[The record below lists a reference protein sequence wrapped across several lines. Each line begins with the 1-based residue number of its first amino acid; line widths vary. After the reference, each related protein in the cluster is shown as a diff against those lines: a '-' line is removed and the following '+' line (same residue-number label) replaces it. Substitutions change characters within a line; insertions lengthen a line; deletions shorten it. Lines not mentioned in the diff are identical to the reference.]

1 MKFVRMIYS
10 VCAERR
16 TDCLEKKN
24 GAETELI
31 GASARR
37 GQRKK
42 RVDAGRKR
50 NGAAAV
56 TAVNARP
63 DGTPPE
69 VEFITEPGY
78 IYDLFSM
85 FVLYFNKDYFLSNMI
100 NYDKAS
106 ADQEYYKSIIK
117 EIEPVSNDLRIFF
130 LMNANAKTFMAV
142 NYLDRLFNEAFS
154 MTYGLKEVQDSLRDC
169 DKIKSEIIE
178 FYLPKLSQT
187 KREECKNDLAELS
200 RQMKIADLKPEVKSG
215 LYSFFIEPEATLQ
228 KLSYELISK
237 DFILK
242 KWRESHAAEAEQMRS
257 SFNLLEAYEKLKRG
271 NGNCSASL
279 DGYSKVYISL
289 TVAEKNASK
298 QYFYSDKILVILGV
312 DSLSYL
318 DYLSSRETA
327 PDLETFGN
335 ALSDKYR
342 VGILNLAAKNKEIS
356 IKDIESELGNGGAN
370 VYYHL
375 SLMLK
380 ANLLRAR
387 NQGRAVI
394 YRLNT
399 PYFNSVRD
407 LLLRYTEPGKE
418 DSTS

>member
-1 MKFVRMIYS
+1 M
-10 VCAERR
+10 
-16 TDCLEKKN
+16 EKKT

-31 GASARR
+31 GAAARR

-50 NGAAAV
+50 NSAAAV

-63 DGTPPE
+63 DGMPPE
-69 VEFITEPGY
+69 VEFIKEPGY
-78 IYDLFSM
+78 MYDLLSM
-85 FVLYFNKDYFLSNMI
+85 FVLYFNKEYFLSNMI

-106 ADQEYYKSIIK
+106 ADQEHYKSIIK

-130 LMNANAKTFMAV
+130 LMNANARTFMIHNYFDMLDKTF
-142 NYLDRLFNEAFS
+142 LT
-154 MTYGLKEVQDSLRDC
+154 TYNLKEVQDALRDC
-169 DKIKSEIIE
+169 DGVKSKILE
-178 FYLPKLSQT
+178 FYLPKLSKT

-200 RQMKIADLKPEVKSG
+200 RQMKIADLKPEIKNG
-215 LYSFFIEPEATLQ
+215 LYSFFIEPEAILQ
-228 KLSYELISK
+228 KLAYELISK

-242 KWRESHAAEAEQMRS
+242 KKRESHTLLAEQLQE
-257 SFNLLEAYEKLKRG
+257 SFNTKEVVEKVSQYQSQ
-271 NGNCSASL
+271 NVPI
-279 DGYSKVYISL
+279 DITHYSKLYISFSMIS
-289 TVAEKNASK
+289 KNAIK
-298 QYFYSDKILVILGV
+298 YYYFSDTVILLLGT
-312 DSLSYL
+312 DCLSYL
-318 DYLSSRETA
+318 DYLSARETA

-342 VGILNLAAKNKEIS
+342 VGILNLAAKNKEVS

-407 LLLRYTEPGKE
+407 LLLRYAEPENE

>member
-1 MKFVRMIYS
+1 M
-10 VCAERR
+10 
-16 TDCLEKKN
+16 EKKT

-31 GASARR
+31 GAAARR

-50 NGAAAV
+50 NSAAAA

-63 DGTPPE
+63 DGMPPE
-69 VEFITEPGY
+69 VEFIKEPGY
-78 IYDLFSM
+78 MYDLLSM
-85 FVLYFNKDYFLSNMI
+85 FVLYFNKEYFLSNMI

-106 ADQEYYKSIIK
+106 ADQEHYKSIIK

-130 LMNANAKTFMAV
+130 LMNANARTFMIHNYFDMLDKTF
-142 NYLDRLFNEAFS
+142 LT
-154 MTYGLKEVQDSLRDC
+154 TYNLKEVQDALRDC
-169 DKIKSEIIE
+169 DGVKSKILE
-178 FYLPKLSQT
+178 FYLPKLSKT

-200 RQMKIADLKPEVKSG
+200 RQMKIADLKPEIKNG
-215 LYSFFIEPEATLQ
+215 LYSFFIEPEAILQ
-228 KLSYELISK
+228 KLAYELISK

-242 KWRESHAAEAEQMRS
+242 KKRESHTLLAEQLQE
-257 SFNLLEAYEKLKRG
+257 SFNTKEVVEKVPQYQSQ
-271 NGNCSASL
+271 NVSI
-279 DGYSKVYISL
+279 DITHYSKLYISFSMIS
-289 TVAEKNASK
+289 KNAIK
-298 QYFYSDKILVILGV
+298 YYYFSDTVILLLGT
-312 DSLSYL
+312 DCLSYL
-318 DYLSSRETA
+318 DYLSARETA

-342 VGILNLAAKNKEIS
+342 VGILNLAAKNKEVS

-380 ANLLRAR
+380 ANLLRSR

-407 LLLRYTEPGKE
+407 LLLRYAEPENE

>member
-1 MKFVRMIYS
+1 M
-10 VCAERR
+10 
-16 TDCLEKKN
+16 EKKT

-31 GASARR
+31 GAAARR

-50 NGAAAV
+50 NSAAAA

-63 DGTPPE
+63 DGMPPE
-69 VEFITEPGY
+69 VEFIKEPGY
-78 IYDLFSM
+78 MYDLLSM
-85 FVLYFNKDYFLSNMI
+85 FVLYFNKEYFLSNMI

-130 LMNANAKTFMAV
+130 LMNANARTFMIHNYFDMLDKTF
-142 NYLDRLFNEAFS
+142 LT
-154 MTYGLKEVQDSLRDC
+154 TYNLKEVQDALRDC
-169 DKIKSEIIE
+169 DGVKSKILE
-178 FYLPKLSQT
+178 FYLPKLSKT

-200 RQMKIADLKPEVKSG
+200 RQMKIADLKPEIKNG
-215 LYSFFIEPEATLQ
+215 LYSFFIEPEAILQ
-228 KLSYELISK
+228 KLAYELISK

-242 KWRESHAAEAEQMRS
+242 KKRESHTLLAEQLQE
-257 SFNLLEAYEKLKRG
+257 SFNTKEVVEKVSQYQSQ
-271 NGNCSASL
+271 NVSI
-279 DGYSKVYISL
+279 DITHYSKLYISFSMIS
-289 TVAEKNASK
+289 KNAIEYY
-298 QYFYSDKILVILGV
+298 YFSDTVILLLGT
-312 DSLSYL
+312 DCLSYL
-318 DYLSSRETA
+318 DYLSARETA

-342 VGILNLAAKNKEIS
+342 VGILNLAAKNKEVS

-407 LLLRYTEPGKE
+407 LLLRYAEPENE

>member
-1 MKFVRMIYS
+1 M
-10 VCAERR
+10 
-16 TDCLEKKN
+16 EKKT

-31 GASARR
+31 GAAARR

-50 NGAAAV
+50 DSAAAV

-63 DGTPPE
+63 DGMPPE
-69 VEFITEPGY
+69 VEFIKEPGY
-78 IYDLFSM
+78 MYDLLSM
-85 FVLYFNKDYFLSNMI
+85 FVLYFNKEYFLSNMI

-106 ADQEYYKSIIK
+106 ADQEHYKSIIK

-130 LMNANAKTFMAV
+130 LMNANARMFMIHNYFDMLDKTF
-142 NYLDRLFNEAFS
+142 LT
-154 MTYGLKEVQDSLRDC
+154 TYNLKEVQDSLRDC
-169 DKIKSEIIE
+169 DSVKSKILE
-178 FYLPKLSQT
+178 FYLPKLSKT

-200 RQMKIADLKPEVKSG
+200 RQMKIADLNPEIKNG
-215 LYSFFIEPEATLQ
+215 LYSFFIEPEAILQ
-228 KLSYELISK
+228 KLAYELISK

-242 KWRESHAAEAEQMRS
+242 KKRESHTLLAEQLQE
-257 SFNLLEAYEKLKRG
+257 SFNTKEVVEKVSQYQSQ
-271 NGNCSASL
+271 NVSI
-279 DGYSKVYISL
+279 DITHYSKLYISFSMIS
-289 TVAEKNASK
+289 KNAIK
-298 QYFYSDKILVILGV
+298 YYYFSDTVILLLGT
-312 DSLSYL
+312 DCLSYL
-318 DYLSSRETA
+318 DYLSARETA

-342 VGILNLAAKNKEIS
+342 VGILNLAAKNKEVS

-407 LLLRYTEPGKE
+407 LLLRYAEPENE

>member
-1 MKFVRMIYS
+1 M
-10 VCAERR
+10 
-16 TDCLEKKN
+16 EKKT

-31 GASARR
+31 GAAARR

-50 NGAAAV
+50 NSAAAA

-63 DGTPPE
+63 DGMPPE
-69 VEFITEPGY
+69 VEFIKEPGY
-78 IYDLFSM
+78 MYDLLSM
-85 FVLYFNKDYFLSNMI
+85 FVLYFNKEYFLSNMI

-130 LMNANAKTFMAV
+130 LMNANAKAFMMI
-142 NYLDRLFNEAFS
+142 NYFDAFHDNFLT
-154 MTYGLKEVQDSLRDC
+154 TYCLQEVQDALRDC
-169 DKIKSEIIE
+169 ESVKSKILE
-178 FYLPKLSQT
+178 FYLPKLSKM

-200 RQMKIADLKPEVKSG
+200 RQMKIADLKPEIKNG

-228 KLSYELISK
+228 KRAYELISK

-242 KWRESHAAEAEQMRS
+242 KKRESHVLLAEQTQKDFKAEEVIEKIAKYQNEDINLTSPSKLYITLSMINKNVLNYYYYS
-257 SFNLLEAYEKLKRG
+257 SITALLFG
-271 NGNCSASL
+271 TDC
-279 DGYSKVYISL
+279 
-289 TVAEKNASK
+289 
-298 QYFYSDKILVILGV
+298 
-312 DSLSYL
+312 LSYL
-318 DYLSSRETA
+318 EYISGRETA

-407 LLLRYTEPGKE
+407 LLLRYAEPENE

>member
-1 MKFVRMIYS
+1 M
-10 VCAERR
+10 
-16 TDCLEKKN
+16 EKKT

-31 GASARR
+31 GAAARR

-42 RVDAGRKR
+42 RVDAGRKK
-50 NGAAAV
+50 NSAAAV

-63 DGTPPE
+63 DGMPPE
-69 VEFITEPGY
+69 VEFIKEPGY
-78 IYDLFSM
+78 MYDLLSM
-85 FVLYFNKDYFLSNMI
+85 FVLYFNKEYFLSNMI

-106 ADQEYYKSIIK
+106 ADQEHYKSIIK

-130 LMNANAKTFMAV
+130 LMNANARTFMIHNYFDMLDKTF
-142 NYLDRLFNEAFS
+142 LT
-154 MTYGLKEVQDSLRDC
+154 TYNLKEVQDSLRDC
-169 DKIKSEIIE
+169 DSVKSKILE
-178 FYLPKLSQT
+178 FYLPKLSKT

-200 RQMKIADLKPEVKSG
+200 RQMKIADLNPEIKNG
-215 LYSFFIEPEATLQ
+215 LYSFFIEPEAILQ
-228 KLSYELISK
+228 KLAYELISK

-242 KWRESHAAEAEQMRS
+242 KKRESHTLLAEQLQE
-257 SFNLLEAYEKLKRG
+257 SFNTKEVVEKVSQYQSQ
-271 NGNCSASL
+271 NVSI
-279 DGYSKVYISL
+279 DITHYSKLYISFSMIS
-289 TVAEKNASK
+289 KNAIK
-298 QYFYSDKILVILGV
+298 YYYFSDTVILLLGT
-312 DSLSYL
+312 DCLSYL
-318 DYLSSRETA
+318 DYLSARETA

-387 NQGRAVI
+387 NQGRALI

-407 LLLRYTEPGKE
+407 LLLRYAEPENE

>member
-1 MKFVRMIYS
+1 M
-10 VCAERR
+10 
-16 TDCLEKKN
+16 EKKT

-31 GASARR
+31 GAAARR

-50 NGAAAV
+50 NSAAAA

-63 DGTPPE
+63 DGMPPE
-69 VEFITEPGY
+69 VEFIKEPGY
-78 IYDLFSM
+78 MYDLLSM
-85 FVLYFNKDYFLSNMI
+85 FVLYFNKEYFLSNMI

-106 ADQEYYKSIIK
+106 ADQEHYKSIIK

-130 LMNANAKTFMAV
+130 LMNANARTFMIHNYFDMLDKTF
-142 NYLDRLFNEAFS
+142 LT
-154 MTYGLKEVQDSLRDC
+154 TYNLKEVQDALRDC
-169 DKIKSEIIE
+169 DGVKSKILE
-178 FYLPKLSQT
+178 FYLPKLSKT

-200 RQMKIADLKPEVKSG
+200 RQMKIADLKPEIKNG
-215 LYSFFIEPEATLQ
+215 LYSFFIEPEAILQ
-228 KLSYELISK
+228 KLAYELISK

-242 KWRESHAAEAEQMRS
+242 KKRESHTLLAEQLQE
-257 SFNLLEAYEKLKRG
+257 SFNTKEVVEKVSQYQSQ
-271 NGNCSASL
+271 NVSI
-279 DGYSKVYISL
+279 DITHYSKLYISFSMIS
-289 TVAEKNASK
+289 KNAIK
-298 QYFYSDKILVILGV
+298 YYYFSDTVILLLGT
-312 DSLSYL
+312 DCLSYL
-318 DYLSSRETA
+318 DYLSARETA

-387 NQGRAVI
+387 SQGRAVI

-399 PYFNSVRD
+399 PCFNSVRD
-407 LLLRYTEPGKE
+407 LLLRYAEPENE

>member
-1 MKFVRMIYS
+1 M
-10 VCAERR
+10 
-16 TDCLEKKN
+16 EKKT

-31 GASARR
+31 GAAARR

-50 NGAAAV
+50 NSAAAV

-63 DGTPPE
+63 DGMPPE
-69 VEFITEPGY
+69 VEFIKEPGY
-78 IYDLFSM
+78 MYDLLSM
-85 FVLYFNKDYFLSNMI
+85 FILYFNKEYFLSNMI

-130 LMNANAKTFMAV
+130 LMNANAKTFMMV
-142 NYLDRLFNEAFS
+142 NYFDVFNEAFFT
-154 MTYGLKEVQDSLRDC
+154 TYNLKEVQDALRDC
-169 DKIKSEIIE
+169 DGVKSKILE
-178 FYLPKLSQT
+178 FYLPKLSKT

-200 RQMKIADLKPEVKSG
+200 RQMKIADLKPEIKNG

-242 KWRESHAAEAEQMRS
+242 KWRESHALQAEQMCE
-257 SFNLLEAYEKLKRG
+257 SFNLFEIYKKFDGVIGHAIS
-271 NGNCSASL
+271 NM
-279 DGYSKVYISL
+279 DGYDKFYVSL
-289 TVAEKNASK
+289 TIAEKNVVK
-298 QYFYSDKILVILGV
+298 QYLYSDKALIILGV

-318 DYLSSRETA
+318 EYLSGLETA

-407 LLLRYTEPGKE
+407 LLLRYAEPENE

>member
-1 MKFVRMIYS
+1 M
-10 VCAERR
+10 
-16 TDCLEKKN
+16 EKKT

-31 GASARR
+31 GAAARR

-50 NGAAAV
+50 NSAAAA

-63 DGTPPE
+63 DGMPPE
-69 VEFITEPGY
+69 VEFIKEPGY
-78 IYDLFSM
+78 MYDLLSM
-85 FVLYFNKDYFLSNMI
+85 FVLYFNKEYFLSNMI

-106 ADQEYYKSIIK
+106 ADQEHYKSIIK

-130 LMNANAKTFMAV
+130 LMNANARTFMIHNYFDMLDKTF
-142 NYLDRLFNEAFS
+142 LT
-154 MTYGLKEVQDSLRDC
+154 TYNLKEVQDSLRDC
-169 DKIKSEIIE
+169 DSVKSKILE
-178 FYLPKLSQT
+178 FYLPKLSKT

-200 RQMKIADLKPEVKSG
+200 RQMKIADLNPEIKNG
-215 LYSFFIEPEATLQ
+215 LYSFFIEPEAILQ
-228 KLSYELISK
+228 KLAYELISK

-242 KWRESHAAEAEQMRS
+242 KKRESHTLLAEQLQE
-257 SFNLLEAYEKLKRG
+257 SFNTKEVVEKVSQYQSQ
-271 NGNCSASL
+271 NVSI
-279 DGYSKVYISL
+279 DITHYSKLYISFSMIS
-289 TVAEKNASK
+289 KNAINYY
-298 QYFYSDKILVILGV
+298 YFSDTVILLLGT
-312 DSLSYL
+312 DCLSYL
-318 DYLSSRETA
+318 DYLSARETA

-342 VGILNLAAKNKEIS
+342 VGILNLAAKNKEVS

-407 LLLRYTEPGKE
+407 LLLRYAEPENE

>member
-1 MKFVRMIYS
+1 M
-10 VCAERR
+10 
-16 TDCLEKKN
+16 EKKT

-31 GASARR
+31 GAAARR

-50 NGAAAV
+50 NSAAAA

-63 DGTPPE
+63 DGMPPE
-69 VEFITEPGY
+69 VEFIKEPGY
-78 IYDLFSM
+78 MYDLLSM
-85 FVLYFNKDYFLSNMI
+85 FVLYFNKEYFLSNMI

-106 ADQEYYKSIIK
+106 ADQEHYKSIIK

-130 LMNANAKTFMAV
+130 LMNANAKAFMMI
-142 NYLDRLFNEAFS
+142 NYFDAFHDNFLT
-154 MTYGLKEVQDSLRDC
+154 TYCLQEVQDALRDC
-169 DKIKSEIIE
+169 DSVKSKILE
-178 FYLPKLSQT
+178 FYLPKLSKM

-200 RQMKIADLKPEVKSG
+200 RQMKIADLKPEIKNG

-228 KLSYELISK
+228 KLAYELISK

-242 KWRESHAAEAEQMRS
+242 KKRESHVLLAEQTQKDFKAEEVIEKIAKYQNEDINLTSPSKLYITLSMINKNVLNYYYYS
-257 SFNLLEAYEKLKRG
+257 SITALLFG
-271 NGNCSASL
+271 TDC
-279 DGYSKVYISL
+279 
-289 TVAEKNASK
+289 
-298 QYFYSDKILVILGV
+298 
-312 DSLSYL
+312 LSYL
-318 DYLSSRETA
+318 EYISGRETA

-407 LLLRYTEPGKE
+407 LLLRYAEPENE

>member
-1 MKFVRMIYS
+1 
-10 VCAERR
+10 
-16 TDCLEKKN
+16 LEKKT

-31 GASARR
+31 GAAARR

-50 NGAAAV
+50 NSAAAA

-63 DGTPPE
+63 DGMPPE
-69 VEFITEPGY
+69 VEFIKEPGY
-78 IYDLFSM
+78 MYDLLSM
-85 FVLYFNKDYFLSNMI
+85 FVLYFNKEYFLSNMI

-130 LMNANAKTFMAV
+130 LMNANAKAFMMI
-142 NYLDRLFNEAFS
+142 NYFDAFHDNFLT
-154 MTYGLKEVQDSLRDC
+154 TYCLQEVQDALRDC
-169 DKIKSEIIE
+169 ESVKSKILE
-178 FYLPKLSQT
+178 FYLPKLSKM

-200 RQMKIADLKPEVKSG
+200 RQMKIADLKPEIKNG

-228 KLSYELISK
+228 KLAYELISK

-242 KWRESHAAEAEQMRS
+242 KKRESHVLLAEQTQKDFKAEEVIEKIAKYQNEDINLTSPSKLYITLSMINKNELKYYYYS
-257 SFNLLEAYEKLKRG
+257 SITALLFG
-271 NGNCSASL
+271 TDC
-279 DGYSKVYISL
+279 
-289 TVAEKNASK
+289 
-298 QYFYSDKILVILGV
+298 
-312 DSLSYL
+312 LSYL
-318 DYLSSRETA
+318 EYISGRETA

-407 LLLRYTEPGKE
+407 LLLRYAEPENE

>member
-1 MKFVRMIYS
+1 M
-10 VCAERR
+10 
-16 TDCLEKKN
+16 EKKT

-31 GASARR
+31 GAAARR

-50 NGAAAV
+50 DSAAAV

-63 DGTPPE
+63 DGMPPE
-69 VEFITEPGY
+69 VEFIKEPGY
-78 IYDLFSM
+78 MYDLLSM
-85 FVLYFNKDYFLSNMI
+85 FVLYFNKEYFLSNMI

-106 ADQEYYKSIIK
+106 ADQEHYKSIIK

-130 LMNANAKTFMAV
+130 LMNANARTFMIHNYFDMLDKTF
-142 NYLDRLFNEAFS
+142 LT
-154 MTYGLKEVQDSLRDC
+154 TYNLKEVQDSLRDC
-169 DKIKSEIIE
+169 DSVKSKILE
-178 FYLPKLSQT
+178 FYLPKLSKT

-200 RQMKIADLKPEVKSG
+200 RQMKIADLNPEIKNG
-215 LYSFFIEPEATLQ
+215 LYSFFIEPEAILQ
-228 KLSYELISK
+228 KLAYELISK

-242 KWRESHAAEAEQMRS
+242 KKRESHTLLAEQLQE
-257 SFNLLEAYEKLKRG
+257 SFNTKEVVEKVSQYQSQ
-271 NGNCSASL
+271 NVSI
-279 DGYSKVYISL
+279 DITHYSKLYISFSMIS
-289 TVAEKNASK
+289 KNAIEYY
-298 QYFYSDKILVILGV
+298 YFSDTVILLLGT
-312 DSLSYL
+312 DCLSYL
-318 DYLSSRETA
+318 DYLSARETA

-342 VGILNLAAKNKEIS
+342 VGILNLAAKNKEVS

-407 LLLRYTEPGKE
+407 LLLRYAEPENE

>member
-1 MKFVRMIYS
+1 M
-10 VCAERR
+10 
-16 TDCLEKKN
+16 EKKT

-31 GASARR
+31 GAAARR

-50 NGAAAV
+50 NSAAAV

-63 DGTPPE
+63 DGMPPE
-69 VEFITEPGY
+69 VEFIKEPGY
-78 IYDLFSM
+78 MYDLLSM
-85 FVLYFNKDYFLSNMI
+85 FVLYFNKEYFLSNMI

-106 ADQEYYKSIIK
+106 ADQEHYKSIIK

-130 LMNANAKTFMAV
+130 LMNANARTFMIHNYFDMLDKTF
-142 NYLDRLFNEAFS
+142 LT
-154 MTYGLKEVQDSLRDC
+154 TYNLKEVQDALRDC
-169 DKIKSEIIE
+169 DGVKSNILE
-178 FYLPKLSQT
+178 FYLPKLSKT

-200 RQMKIADLKPEVKSG
+200 RQMKIADLKPEIKNG
-215 LYSFFIEPEATLQ
+215 LYSFFIEPEAILQ
-228 KLSYELISK
+228 KLAYELISK

-242 KWRESHAAEAEQMRS
+242 KKRESHTLLAEQLQE
-257 SFNLLEAYEKLKRG
+257 SFNTKEVVEKVSQYQSQ
-271 NGNCSASL
+271 NVSI
-279 DGYSKVYISL
+279 DITHYSKLYISFSMIS
-289 TVAEKNASK
+289 KNAIK
-298 QYFYSDKILVILGV
+298 YYYFSDTVILLLGT
-312 DSLSYL
+312 DCLSYL
-318 DYLSSRETA
+318 DYLSARETA

-407 LLLRYTEPGKE
+407 LLLRYAEPENE

>member
-1 MKFVRMIYS
+1 M
-10 VCAERR
+10 
-16 TDCLEKKN
+16 EKKT

-31 GASARR
+31 GAAARR

-42 RVDAGRKR
+42 RVDAGRKK
-50 NGAAAV
+50 NSAAAA

-63 DGTPPE
+63 DGMPPE
-69 VEFITEPGY
+69 VEFIKEPGY
-78 IYDLFSM
+78 MYDLLSM
-85 FVLYFNKDYFLSNMI
+85 FVLYFNKEYFLSNMI

-106 ADQEYYKSIIK
+106 ADQEHYKSIIK

-130 LMNANAKTFMAV
+130 LMNANARTFMIHNYFDMLDKTF
-142 NYLDRLFNEAFS
+142 LT
-154 MTYGLKEVQDSLRDC
+154 TYNLKEVQDSLRDC
-169 DKIKSEIIE
+169 DSVKSKILE
-178 FYLPKLSQT
+178 FYLPKLSKT

-200 RQMKIADLKPEVKSG
+200 RQMKIADLNPEIKNG
-215 LYSFFIEPEATLQ
+215 LYSFFIEPEAILQ
-228 KLSYELISK
+228 KLAYELISK

-242 KWRESHAAEAEQMRS
+242 KKRESHTLLAEQLQE
-257 SFNLLEAYEKLKRG
+257 SFNTKEVVEKVSQYQSQ
-271 NGNCSASL
+271 NVSI
-279 DGYSKVYISL
+279 DITHYSKLYISFSMIS
-289 TVAEKNASK
+289 KNAINYY
-298 QYFYSDKILVILGV
+298 YFSDTVILLLGT
-312 DSLSYL
+312 DCLSYL
-318 DYLSSRETA
+318 DYLSARETA

-342 VGILNLAAKNKEIS
+342 VGILNLAAKNKEVS

-407 LLLRYTEPGKE
+407 LLLRYAEPENE

>member
-1 MKFVRMIYS
+1 M
-10 VCAERR
+10 
-16 TDCLEKKN
+16 EKKT

-31 GASARR
+31 GAAARR

-50 NGAAAV
+50 NSAAAA

-63 DGTPPE
+63 DGMPPE
-69 VEFITEPGY
+69 VEFIKEPGY
-78 IYDLFSM
+78 MYDLLSM
-85 FVLYFNKDYFLSNMI
+85 FVLYFNKEYFLSNMI

-106 ADQEYYKSIIK
+106 ADQEHYKSIIK

-130 LMNANAKTFMAV
+130 LMNANAKAFMMI
-142 NYLDRLFNEAFS
+142 NYFDAFHDNFLT
-154 MTYGLKEVQDSLRDC
+154 TYCLQEVQDALRDC
-169 DKIKSEIIE
+169 DSVKSKILE
-178 FYLPKLSQT
+178 FYLPKLSKT

-200 RQMKIADLKPEVKSG
+200 RQMKIADLKPEIKNG

-228 KLSYELISK
+228 KLAYELISK

-242 KWRESHAAEAEQMRS
+242 KKRESHVLLAEQTQKDFKAEEVIEKIAKYQNEDINLTSPSKLYITLSMINKNVLNYYYYS
-257 SFNLLEAYEKLKRG
+257 SITALLFG
-271 NGNCSASL
+271 TDC
-279 DGYSKVYISL
+279 
-289 TVAEKNASK
+289 
-298 QYFYSDKILVILGV
+298 
-312 DSLSYL
+312 LSYL
-318 DYLSSRETA
+318 EYISGRETA

-407 LLLRYTEPGKE
+407 LLLRYAEPENE

>member
-1 MKFVRMIYS
+1 M
-10 VCAERR
+10 
-16 TDCLEKKN
+16 EKKT

-31 GASARR
+31 GAAARR

-50 NGAAAV
+50 NSAAAA

-63 DGTPPE
+63 DGMPPE
-69 VEFITEPGY
+69 VEFIKEPGY
-78 IYDLFSM
+78 MYDLLSM
-85 FVLYFNKDYFLSNMI
+85 FVLYFNKEYFLSNMI

-106 ADQEYYKSIIK
+106 ADQEHYKSIIK

-130 LMNANAKTFMAV
+130 LMNANAKAFMMI
-142 NYLDRLFNEAFS
+142 NYFDAFHDNFLT
-154 MTYGLKEVQDSLRDC
+154 TYCLQEVQDALRDC
-169 DKIKSEIIE
+169 DSVKSKILE
-178 FYLPKLSQT
+178 FYLPKLSKM

-200 RQMKIADLKPEVKSG
+200 RQMKIAELKPEIKNG

-228 KLSYELISK
+228 KLAYELISK

-242 KWRESHAAEAEQMRS
+242 KKRESHVLLAEQTQKDFKAEEVIEKIAKYQNEDINLTSPSKLYITLSMINKNVLQYYYYS
-257 SFNLLEAYEKLKRG
+257 SITALLFG
-271 NGNCSASL
+271 TDC
-279 DGYSKVYISL
+279 
-289 TVAEKNASK
+289 
-298 QYFYSDKILVILGV
+298 
-312 DSLSYL
+312 LSYL
-318 DYLSSRETA
+318 EYISGRETA

-407 LLLRYTEPGKE
+407 LLLRYAEPENE

>member
-1 MKFVRMIYS
+1 M
-10 VCAERR
+10 
-16 TDCLEKKN
+16 EKKT

-31 GASARR
+31 GAAARR

-50 NGAAAV
+50 NSAAAA

-63 DGTPPE
+63 DGMPPE
-69 VEFITEPGY
+69 VEFIKEPGY
-78 IYDLFSM
+78 MYDLLSM
-85 FVLYFNKDYFLSNMI
+85 FVLYFNKEYFLSNMI

-106 ADQEYYKSIIK
+106 ADQEHYKSIIK

-130 LMNANAKTFMAV
+130 LMNANAKAFMMI
-142 NYLDRLFNEAFS
+142 NYFDAFHDNFLT
-154 MTYGLKEVQDSLRDC
+154 TYCLQEVQDALRDC
-169 DKIKSEIIE
+169 DSVKSKILE
-178 FYLPKLSQT
+178 FYLPKLSKM

-200 RQMKIADLKPEVKSG
+200 RQMKIADLKPEIKNG

-228 KLSYELISK
+228 KLAYELISK

-242 KWRESHAAEAEQMRS
+242 KKRESHVLLAEQTQKDFKAEEVIEKIAKYQNEDINLTSPSKLYITLSMINKNVLEYYYYS
-257 SFNLLEAYEKLKRG
+257 SITALLFG
-271 NGNCSASL
+271 TDC
-279 DGYSKVYISL
+279 
-289 TVAEKNASK
+289 
-298 QYFYSDKILVILGV
+298 
-312 DSLSYL
+312 LSYL
-318 DYLSSRETA
+318 EYISGRETA

-407 LLLRYTEPGKE
+407 LLLRYAEPENE

>member
-1 MKFVRMIYS
+1 M
-10 VCAERR
+10 
-16 TDCLEKKN
+16 EKKT

-31 GASARR
+31 GAAARR

-50 NGAAAV
+50 NSAAAV

-63 DGTPPE
+63 DGMPPE
-69 VEFITEPGY
+69 VEFIKEPGY
-78 IYDLFSM
+78 MYDLLSM
-85 FVLYFNKDYFLSNMI
+85 FVLYFNKEYFLSNMI

-106 ADQEYYKSIIK
+106 ADQEHYKSIIK

-130 LMNANAKTFMAV
+130 LMNANAKAFMMI
-142 NYLDRLFNEAFS
+142 NYFDAFHDNFLT
-154 MTYGLKEVQDSLRDC
+154 TYCLQEVQDALRDC
-169 DKIKSEIIE
+169 DSVKSKILE
-178 FYLPKLSQT
+178 FYLPKLSKM

-200 RQMKIADLKPEVKSG
+200 RQMKIADLKPEIKNG

-228 KLSYELISK
+228 KLAYELISK

-242 KWRESHAAEAEQMRS
+242 KKRESHVLLAEQTQKDFKAEEVIEKIAKYQNEDINLTSPSKLYITLSMINKNELKYYYYS
-257 SFNLLEAYEKLKRG
+257 SITALLFG
-271 NGNCSASL
+271 TDC
-279 DGYSKVYISL
+279 
-289 TVAEKNASK
+289 
-298 QYFYSDKILVILGV
+298 
-312 DSLSYL
+312 LSYL
-318 DYLSSRETA
+318 EYISGRETA

-407 LLLRYTEPGKE
+407 LLLRYAEPENE

>member
-1 MKFVRMIYS
+1 M
-10 VCAERR
+10 
-16 TDCLEKKN
+16 EKKT

-31 GASARR
+31 GAAARR

-50 NGAAAV
+50 NSAAAA

-63 DGTPPE
+63 DGMPPE
-69 VEFITEPGY
+69 VEFIKEPGY
-78 IYDLFSM
+78 MYDLLSM
-85 FVLYFNKDYFLSNMI
+85 FVLYFNKEYFLSNMI

-106 ADQEYYKSIIK
+106 ADQEHYKSIIK

-130 LMNANAKTFMAV
+130 LMNANARTFMIHNYFDMLDKTF
-142 NYLDRLFNEAFS
+142 LT
-154 MTYGLKEVQDSLRDC
+154 TYNLKEVQDALRDC
-169 DKIKSEIIE
+169 DGVKSKILE
-178 FYLPKLSQT
+178 FYLPKLSKT

-200 RQMKIADLKPEVKSG
+200 RQMKIADLKPEIKNG
-215 LYSFFIEPEATLQ
+215 LYSFFIEPEAILQ
-228 KLSYELISK
+228 KLAYELISK

-242 KWRESHAAEAEQMRS
+242 KKRESHTLLAEQLQE
-257 SFNLLEAYEKLKRG
+257 SFNTKEVVEKVSQYQSQ
-271 NGNCSASL
+271 NVSI
-279 DGYSKVYISL
+279 DITHYSKLYISFSMIS
-289 TVAEKNASK
+289 KNAIK
-298 QYFYSDKILVILGV
+298 FYYFSDTVILLLGT
-312 DSLSYL
+312 DCLSYL
-318 DYLSSRETA
+318 DYLSARETA

-342 VGILNLAAKNKEIS
+342 VGILNLAAKNKEVS

-407 LLLRYTEPGKE
+407 LLLRYAEPENE

>member
-1 MKFVRMIYS
+1 M
-10 VCAERR
+10 
-16 TDCLEKKN
+16 EKKT

-31 GASARR
+31 GAAARR

-50 NGAAAV
+50 NSAAAA

-63 DGTPPE
+63 DGMPPE
-69 VEFITEPGY
+69 VEFIKEPGY
-78 IYDLFSM
+78 MYDLLSM
-85 FVLYFNKDYFLSNMI
+85 FVLYFNKEYFLSNMI

-106 ADQEYYKSIIK
+106 ADQEHYKSIIK

-130 LMNANAKTFMAV
+130 LMNANARTFMIHNYFDMLDKTF
-142 NYLDRLFNEAFS
+142 LT
-154 MTYGLKEVQDSLRDC
+154 TYNLKEVQDSLRDC
-169 DKIKSEIIE
+169 DSVKSKILE
-178 FYLPKLSQT
+178 FYLPKLSKT

-200 RQMKIADLKPEVKSG
+200 RQMKIADLNPEIKNG
-215 LYSFFIEPEATLQ
+215 LYSFFIEPEAILQ
-228 KLSYELISK
+228 KLAYELISK

-242 KWRESHAAEAEQMRS
+242 KKRESHTLLAEQLQE
-257 SFNLLEAYEKLKRG
+257 SFNTKEVVEKVSQYQSQ
-271 NGNCSASL
+271 NVPIDITN
-279 DGYSKVYISL
+279 YSKLYISFSMIS
-289 TVAEKNASK
+289 KNAIK
-298 QYFYSDKILVILGV
+298 YYYFSDTVILLLGT
-312 DSLSYL
+312 DCLSYL
-318 DYLSSRETA
+318 DYLSARETA

-342 VGILNLAAKNKEIS
+342 VGILNLAAKNKEVS

-407 LLLRYTEPGKE
+407 LLLRYAEPENE

>member
-1 MKFVRMIYS
+1 M
-10 VCAERR
+10 
-16 TDCLEKKN
+16 EKKT

-31 GASARR
+31 GAAARR

-50 NGAAAV
+50 NSAAAA

-63 DGTPPE
+63 DGMPPE
-69 VEFITEPGY
+69 VEFIKEPGY
-78 IYDLFSM
+78 MYDLLSM
-85 FVLYFNKDYFLSNMI
+85 FILYFNKEYFLSNMI

-130 LMNANAKTFMAV
+130 LMNANAKTFMMV
-142 NYLDRLFNEAFS
+142 NYFDVFNEAFFT
-154 MTYGLKEVQDSLRDC
+154 TYNLKEVQDALRDC
-169 DKIKSEIIE
+169 DGVKSKILE
-178 FYLPKLSQT
+178 FYLPKLSKT

-200 RQMKIADLKPEVKSG
+200 RQMKIADLKPEIKNG

-242 KWRESHAAEAEQMRS
+242 KWRESHALQAEQMCE
-257 SFNLLEAYEKLKRG
+257 SFNLFEIYKKF
-271 NGNCSASL
+271 
-279 DGYSKVYISL
+279 DGEIGHAISNMDRYDKFYVSL
-289 TVAEKNASK
+289 TIAEKNVVK
-298 QYFYSDKILVILGV
+298 QYLYSDKALIILGV

-318 DYLSSRETA
+318 DYLSGLETA

-407 LLLRYTEPGKE
+407 LLLRYAEPENE

>member
-1 MKFVRMIYS
+1 M
-10 VCAERR
+10 
-16 TDCLEKKN
+16 EKKT

-31 GASARR
+31 GAAARR

-50 NGAAAV
+50 NSAAAV

-63 DGTPPE
+63 DGMPPE
-69 VEFITEPGY
+69 VEFIKEPGY
-78 IYDLFSM
+78 MYDLLSM
-85 FVLYFNKDYFLSNMI
+85 FVLYFNKEYFLSNMI

-130 LMNANAKTFMAV
+130 LMNANAKAFMMI
-142 NYLDRLFNEAFS
+142 NYFDAFHDNFLT
-154 MTYGLKEVQDSLRDC
+154 TYCLQEVQDALRDC
-169 DKIKSEIIE
+169 ESVKSKILE
-178 FYLPKLSQT
+178 FYLPKLSKT

-200 RQMKIADLKPEVKSG
+200 RQMKIADLKPEIKNG
-215 LYSFFIEPEATLQ
+215 LYSFFIEPEAILQ
-228 KLSYELISK
+228 KLAYELISK

-242 KWRESHAAEAEQMRS
+242 KKRESHTLLAEQLQE
-257 SFNLLEAYEKLKRG
+257 SFNTKEVVEKVSQYQSQ
-271 NGNCSASL
+271 NVSI
-279 DGYSKVYISL
+279 DITHYSKLYISFSMIS
-289 TVAEKNASK
+289 KNAIK
-298 QYFYSDKILVILGV
+298 YYYFSDTVILLLGT
-312 DSLSYL
+312 DCLSYL
-318 DYLSSRETA
+318 DYLSARETA

-342 VGILNLAAKNKEIS
+342 VGILNLAAKNKEVS

-407 LLLRYTEPGKE
+407 LLLRYAEPENE

>member
-1 MKFVRMIYS
+1 M
-10 VCAERR
+10 
-16 TDCLEKKN
+16 EKKT

-31 GASARR
+31 GAAARR

-50 NGAAAV
+50 NSAAAA

-63 DGTPPE
+63 DGMPPE
-69 VEFITEPGY
+69 VEFIKEPGY
-78 IYDLFSM
+78 MYDLLSM
-85 FVLYFNKDYFLSNMI
+85 FVLYFNKEYFLSNMI

-130 LMNANAKTFMAV
+130 LMNANARTFMIHNYFDMLDKTF
-142 NYLDRLFNEAFS
+142 LT
-154 MTYGLKEVQDSLRDC
+154 TYNLKEVQDALRDC
-169 DKIKSEIIE
+169 DGVKSKILE
-178 FYLPKLSQT
+178 FYLPKLSKT

-200 RQMKIADLKPEVKSG
+200 RQMKIADLKPEIKNG
-215 LYSFFIEPEATLQ
+215 LYSFFIEPEAILQ
-228 KLSYELISK
+228 KLAYELISK

-242 KWRESHAAEAEQMRS
+242 KKRESHTLLAEQLQE
-257 SFNLLEAYEKLKRG
+257 SFNTKEVVEKVSQYQSQ
-271 NGNCSASL
+271 NVSI
-279 DGYSKVYISL
+279 DITHYSKLYISFSMIS
-289 TVAEKNASK
+289 KNAIK
-298 QYFYSDKILVILGV
+298 YYYFSDTFILLLGT
-312 DSLSYL
+312 DCLSYL
-318 DYLSSRETA
+318 DYLSARETA

-342 VGILNLAAKNKEIS
+342 VGILNLAAKNKEVS

-407 LLLRYTEPGKE
+407 LLLRYAEPENE

>member
-1 MKFVRMIYS
+1 M
-10 VCAERR
+10 
-16 TDCLEKKN
+16 EKKT

-31 GASARR
+31 GAAARR

-50 NGAAAV
+50 NSAAAV

-63 DGTPPE
+63 DGMPPE
-69 VEFITEPGY
+69 VEFIKEPGY
-78 IYDLFSM
+78 MYDLLSM
-85 FVLYFNKDYFLSNMI
+85 FILYFNKEYFLSNMI

-130 LMNANAKTFMAV
+130 LMNANAKTFMMV
-142 NYLDRLFNEAFS
+142 NYFDVFNEAFFT
-154 MTYGLKEVQDSLRDC
+154 TYNLKEVQDALRDC
-169 DKIKSEIIE
+169 DGVKSKILE
-178 FYLPKLSQT
+178 FYLPKLSKT

-200 RQMKIADLKPEVKSG
+200 RQMKIADLKPEIKNG

-242 KWRESHAAEAEQMRS
+242 KWRESHALQAEQMCE
-257 SFNLLEAYEKLKRG
+257 SFNLFEIYKKFDGEIGHAIS
-271 NGNCSASL
+271 NM
-279 DGYSKVYISL
+279 DGYDKFYVSL
-289 TVAEKNASK
+289 TIAEKNVVK
-298 QYFYSDKILVILGV
+298 QYLYSDKALIILGV

-318 DYLSSRETA
+318 DYLSGLETA

-407 LLLRYTEPGKE
+407 LLLRYAEPENE

>member
-1 MKFVRMIYS
+1 M
-10 VCAERR
+10 
-16 TDCLEKKN
+16 
-24 GAETELI
+24 
-31 GASARR
+31 
-37 GQRKK
+37 
-42 RVDAGRKR
+42 
-50 NGAAAV
+50 
-56 TAVNARP
+56 
-63 DGTPPE
+63 PPE
-69 VEFITEPGY
+69 VEFIKEPGY
-78 IYDLFSM
+78 MYDLLSM
-85 FVLYFNKDYFLSNMI
+85 FVLYFNKEYFLSNMI

-130 LMNANAKTFMAV
+130 LMNANAKAFMMI
-142 NYLDRLFNEAFS
+142 NYFDAFHDNFLT
-154 MTYGLKEVQDSLRDC
+154 TYCLQEVQDALRDC
-169 DKIKSEIIE
+169 DSVKSKILE
-178 FYLPKLSQT
+178 FYLPKLSKT

-200 RQMKIADLKPEVKSG
+200 RQMKIADLKPEIKNG

-242 KWRESHAAEAEQMRS
+242 KWRESHALQAEQMCE
-257 SFNLLEAYEKLKRG
+257 SFNLFEIYKKFDGEIG
-271 NGNCSASL
+271 NAISNM
-279 DGYSKVYISL
+279 DGYDKFYVSL
-289 TVAEKNASK
+289 TIAEKNVVK
-298 QYFYSDKILVILGV
+298 QYLYSDKALIILGV

-318 DYLSSRETA
+318 DYLSGRETA

-407 LLLRYTEPGKE
+407 LLLRYAEPENE

>member
-1 MKFVRMIYS
+1 M
-10 VCAERR
+10 
-16 TDCLEKKN
+16 EKKT

-31 GASARR
+31 GAAARR

-50 NGAAAV
+50 NSAAAA

-63 DGTPPE
+63 DGMPPE
-69 VEFITEPGY
+69 VEFIKEPGY
-78 IYDLFSM
+78 MYDLLSM
-85 FVLYFNKDYFLSNMI
+85 FVLYFNKEYFLSNMI

-130 LMNANAKTFMAV
+130 LMNANARTFMIH
-142 NYLDRLFNEAFS
+142 NYFDMLDKTILT
-154 MTYGLKEVQDSLRDC
+154 TYNLKEVQDALRDC
-169 DKIKSEIIE
+169 DGVKSKILE
-178 FYLPKLSQT
+178 FYLPKLSKT

-200 RQMKIADLKPEVKSG
+200 RQMKIADLKPEIKNG
-215 LYSFFIEPEATLQ
+215 LYSFFIEPEAILQ
-228 KLSYELISK
+228 KLAYELISK

-242 KWRESHAAEAEQMRS
+242 KKRESHTLLAEQLQE
-257 SFNLLEAYEKLKRG
+257 SFNTKEVVEKVSQYQSQ
-271 NGNCSASL
+271 NVSI
-279 DGYSKVYISL
+279 DITHYSKLYISFSMIS
-289 TVAEKNASK
+289 KNAIK
-298 QYFYSDKILVILGV
+298 YYYFSDTVILLLGT
-312 DSLSYL
+312 DCLSYL
-318 DYLSSRETA
+318 DYLSARETA

-342 VGILNLAAKNKEIS
+342 VGILNLAAKNKEVS

-407 LLLRYTEPGKE
+407 LLLRYAEPENE

>member
-1 MKFVRMIYS
+1 M
-10 VCAERR
+10 
-16 TDCLEKKN
+16 EKKT

-31 GASARR
+31 GAAARR

-50 NGAAAV
+50 NSAAAV

-63 DGTPPE
+63 DGMPPE
-69 VEFITEPGY
+69 VEFIKEPGY
-78 IYDLFSM
+78 MYDLLSM
-85 FVLYFNKDYFLSNMI
+85 FVLYFNKEYFLSNMI

-130 LMNANAKTFMAV
+130 LMNANAKAFMMI
-142 NYLDRLFNEAFS
+142 NYFDAFHDNFLT
-154 MTYGLKEVQDSLRDC
+154 TYCLQEVQDALRDC
-169 DKIKSEIIE
+169 ESVKSKILE
-178 FYLPKLSQT
+178 FYLPKLSKM

-200 RQMKIADLKPEVKSG
+200 RQMKIADLKPEIKNG

-228 KLSYELISK
+228 KLAYELISK

-242 KWRESHAAEAEQMRS
+242 KKRESHVLLAEQTQKDFKAEEVIEKIAKYQNEDINLTSPSKLYITLLMINKNVLKYYYYS
-257 SFNLLEAYEKLKRG
+257 SITALLFG
-271 NGNCSASL
+271 TDC
-279 DGYSKVYISL
+279 
-289 TVAEKNASK
+289 
-298 QYFYSDKILVILGV
+298 
-312 DSLSYL
+312 LSYL
-318 DYLSSRETA
+318 EYISGRETA

-407 LLLRYTEPGKE
+407 LLLRYAEPENE

>member
-1 MKFVRMIYS
+1 M
-10 VCAERR
+10 
-16 TDCLEKKN
+16 EKKT

-31 GASARR
+31 GAAARR

-50 NGAAAV
+50 NSAAAA

-63 DGTPPE
+63 DGMPPE
-69 VEFITEPGY
+69 VEFIKEPGY
-78 IYDLFSM
+78 MYDLLSM
-85 FVLYFNKDYFLSNMI
+85 FVLYFNKEYFLSNMI

-130 LMNANAKTFMAV
+130 LMNANARTFMIHNYFDMLDKTF
-142 NYLDRLFNEAFS
+142 LT
-154 MTYGLKEVQDSLRDC
+154 TYNLKEVQDALRDC
-169 DKIKSEIIE
+169 DGVKSKILE
-178 FYLPKLSQT
+178 FYLPKLSKT

-200 RQMKIADLKPEVKSG
+200 RQMKIADLKPEIKNG
-215 LYSFFIEPEATLQ
+215 LYSFFIEPEAILQ
-228 KLSYELISK
+228 KLAYELISK

-242 KWRESHAAEAEQMRS
+242 KKRESHTLLAEQLQE
-257 SFNLLEAYEKLKRG
+257 SFNTKEVVEKVSQYQSQ
-271 NGNCSASL
+271 NVSI
-279 DGYSKVYISL
+279 DITHYSKLYISFSMIS
-289 TVAEKNASK
+289 KNAIK
-298 QYFYSDKILVILGV
+298 YYYFSDTVILLLGT
-312 DSLSYL
+312 DCLSYL
-318 DYLSSRETA
+318 DYLSARETA

-342 VGILNLAAKNKEIS
+342 VGILNLAAKNKEVS

-407 LLLRYTEPGKE
+407 LLLRYAEPENE

>member
-1 MKFVRMIYS
+1 M
-10 VCAERR
+10 
-16 TDCLEKKN
+16 EKKT

-31 GASARR
+31 GAAARR

-50 NGAAAV
+50 NSAAAA

-63 DGTPPE
+63 DGMPPE
-69 VEFITEPGY
+69 VEFIKEPGY
-78 IYDLFSM
+78 MYDLLSM
-85 FVLYFNKDYFLSNMI
+85 FVLYFNKEYFLSNMI

-106 ADQEYYKSIIK
+106 ADQEHYKSIIK

-130 LMNANAKTFMAV
+130 LMNANARTFMIHNYFDMLDKTF
-142 NYLDRLFNEAFS
+142 LT
-154 MTYGLKEVQDSLRDC
+154 TYNLKEVQDALRDC
-169 DKIKSEIIE
+169 DGVKSKILE
-178 FYLPKLSQT
+178 FYLPKLSKT

-200 RQMKIADLKPEVKSG
+200 RQMKIADLKPEIKNG
-215 LYSFFIEPEATLQ
+215 LYSFFIEPEAILQ
-228 KLSYELISK
+228 KLAYELISK

-242 KWRESHAAEAEQMRS
+242 KKRESHTLLAEQLQE
-257 SFNLLEAYEKLKRG
+257 SFNTKEVVEKVSQYQSQ
-271 NGNCSASL
+271 NVSI
-279 DGYSKVYISL
+279 DITHYSKLYISFSMIS
-289 TVAEKNASK
+289 KNAINYY
-298 QYFYSDKILVILGV
+298 YFSDTVILLLGT
-312 DSLSYL
+312 DCLSYL
-318 DYLSSRETA
+318 DYLSARETA

-342 VGILNLAAKNKEIS
+342 VGILNLAAKNKEVS

-407 LLLRYTEPGKE
+407 LLLRYAEPENE